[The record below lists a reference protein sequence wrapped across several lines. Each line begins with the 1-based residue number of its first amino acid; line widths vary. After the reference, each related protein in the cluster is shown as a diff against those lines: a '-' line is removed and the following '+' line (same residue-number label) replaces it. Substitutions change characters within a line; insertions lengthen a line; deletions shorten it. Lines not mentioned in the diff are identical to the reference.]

1 MSHCV
6 VFFVSILCLVTSG
19 NATLSDE
26 DKEELIRAHNF
37 YRAKAKP
44 TPSDMVALVS
54 QGGRREGGVEGRERG
69 ERGEG
74 GEREERE
81 RERQSLCCH
90 RNGMSSWQ
98 L

>member
-54 QGGRREGGVEGRERG
+54 QGGRREGGG
-69 ERGEG
+69 G
-74 GEREERE
+74 GEREGGEGRGRGKRRKRKGE
-81 RERQSLCCH
+81 TVTLLS
-90 RNGMSSWQ
+90 
-98 L
+98 